1 MFFAVLVE
9 IDGEKCRYIGKKPYI
24 CIADLDES
32 PEMKKI
38 FISVLWALLGASVLT
53 AAFAFY
59 AINEGWIG
67 YMPPI
72 EELQNPINRYATQ
85 VYSSDGKIMGT
96 WNYNRENRVLVD
108 YTQLPPSLIQALVAT
123 EDVRFYDH
131 SGIDFYALGRAVVK
145 RGLFRQKS
153 AGGGSTITQQLAK
166 QLYSGTA
173 HSVMERLLQKPIEW
187 VIAVQLERNYTKDE
201 ILTMYLN
208 YFDFLHNAVGIK
220 TASNTYFGKDPKDL
234 TVNEAATLVGL
245 CKNPSYYNPVRYRER
260 SQERRNVVLG
270 QMQKAGYLT
279 DEQYQRY
286 VAEPLKLNFHVSD
299 HKDGVAV
306 YFRDFLRRYMMAKK
320 PERSDY
326 PSWNMVKYHQDS
338 INWETDPLYGWC
350 NKNFK
355 RNGDPYNVYTDGL
368 KVYTTI
374 DSRMQEYAEQAARE
388 HIVKYLQPAF
398 DKENRGRKSAPYSG
412 NLSAEQV
419 NKILMRSVRQC
430 ERYRVLKASGA
441 SEDEIIKSFNT
452 KTDMSVFTYHGER
465 DTVMTPLDSIRY
477 YKSFLRCGFMSMCP
491 QNGHVKAYVGGLDF
505 MHFAYDMCTEGRRQ
519 VGSTIKPFLYSL
531 AMENGFSPCDEAP
544 NVQETYMV
552 GGRAWTPR
560 NGSQARYG
568 EMVTLKWGLQQSNNW
583 ISAYLMSKLNPQ
595 AFVTLLREY
604 GINNPEIHPSMALC
618 LGPCD
623 ITVSEMVSAY
633 TAFANRG
640 IRTSPMYVTKIVDNE
655 GNLLAQF
662 QPRMNEVISE
672 ESANKML
679 YMLKAVVEGG
689 TASRLRYKY
698 NITGDIAG
706 KTGTTNNNSD
716 AWFMGITP
724 TLVSGCWVGG
734 EDRDIHFTMTSMGQ
748 GAAGALPIWAYYM
761 RRVYADKRLGYNEKA
776 VFDLPSGYNPC
787 QYDDSGL
794 EDLSEDEFEEIF
806 E

>member
-1 MFFAVLVE
+1 M
-9 IDGEKCRYIGKKPYI
+9 
-24 CIADLDES
+24 S
-32 PEMKKI
+32 KI
-38 FISVLWALLGASVLT
+38 VIRILWALLGATIVTSV
-53 AAFAFY
+53 FAY
-59 AINEGWIG
+59 WAINNGWIG

-85 VYSSDGKIMGT
+85 IYSSDGKIMGT
-96 WNYNRENRVLVD
+96 WNYNKENRILVD
-108 YTQLPPSLIQALVAT
+108 YSQLSPSLVQALVAT
-123 EDVRFYDH
+123 EDIRFYDH
-131 SGIDFYALGRAVVK
+131 SGIDFYALGRAIVK
-145 RGLFRQKS
+145 RGLLRQKS

-166 QLYSGTA
+166 QLYSEKA

-201 ILTMYLN
+201 IITMYLN

-220 TASNTYFGKDPKDL
+220 TAANTYFGKDPRDL

-260 SQERRNVVLG
+260 SQERRNVVLS
-270 QMQKAGYLT
+270 QMVKAGFLSET
-279 DEQYQRY
+279 DYQKY
-286 VAEPLKLNFHVSD
+286 STEPIKLNFHVSD

-320 PERSDY
+320 PERKDY
-326 PSWNMVKYHQDS
+326 PSWNMVRFHQDS

-350 NKNFK
+350 NKNRK
-355 RNGDPYNVYTDGL
+355 RNGDTYNVYTDGL

-412 NLSAEQV
+412 KLSAEQV

-430 ERYRVLKASGA
+430 ERYRVLKESGA
-441 SEDEIIKSFNT
+441 SDEEIKKSFNT
-452 KTDMSVFTYHGER
+452 KTEMSVFTYHGEK
-465 DTVMTPLDSIRY
+465 DTIMTPLDSIRY

-505 MHFAYDMCTEGRRQ
+505 MHFAYDMCMEGRRQ

-531 AMENGFSPCDEAP
+531 AMENGFSPCDLAP
-544 NVQETYMV
+544 NVQEPYIV

-560 NGSQARYG
+560 NGSRARYG

-623 ITVSEMVSAY
+623 ITVGEMVSAY
-633 TAFANRG
+633 TTFVNHG
-640 IRTSPMYVTKIVDNE
+640 IRTSPLFVTRIADNE
-655 GNLLAQF
+655 GNTIVEF

-672 ESANKML
+672 ESAHKML
-679 YMLKAVVEGG
+679 YMLKGVVEGG
-689 TASRLRYKY
+689 TAGRLRYKY
-698 NITGDIAG
+698 NIPGDIAG

-748 GAAGALPIWAYYM
+748 GAAGALPVWAYYM
-761 RRVYADKRLGYNEKA
+761 KRVYNDKRLGYNSEA
-776 VFDLPSGYNPC
+776 VFDLPAGYNPC
-787 QYDDSGL
+787 QYDESGL
-794 EDLSEDEFEEIF
+794 EDVPEEDVGEIF